1 MKEEIFQIWLY
12 LIMVE
17 ESKRKL
23 SNSNNAQSKK
33 SKIDSNSHTQTTEIR
48 NLEANN
54 ENSLN
59 GDNNETTITQSDAV
73 EVDFNQ
79 LNENYFLEEC
89 NTEKMRS

>member
-1 MKEEIFQIWLY
+1 
-12 LIMVE
+12 MVE